1 MEIVLSCFD
10 SIGGLSM
17 PVGPVS
23 SRLKCPDFYM
33 NDYMEM
39 PESGR
44 RGGALPTHL
53 VVAGPLVLSGLERTA
68 LIEIHEQPK

>member
-1 MEIVLSCFD
+1 
-10 SIGGLSM
+10 
-17 PVGPVS
+17 
-23 SRLKCPDFYM
+23 M